1 MRGKIMSILILAA
14 MLFSGCTK
22 SSVDKVMR
30 EEAYSVSS
38 GNISES
44 EKIVKDVFAMDTYMT
59 LTAYGNHAEDAINA
73 AIAEVERLDSLLSI
87 GKEDSEISC
96 LNKNGNLTLSED
108 TAYIM
113 ESALMLY
120 KQTGGAFNP
129 AMYPLMEA
137 WGFTSQNYRVPE
149 KSELQQLLKL
159 IDCDEL
165 HFNFADKKA
174 EFGISGMMV
183 DLGGIAKGYTSSKLM
198 DVFSDNGVTSGIVSL
213 GGNVQTLGSKPDGS
227 PWRVAVQNPD
237 GSNDYIGVL
246 EICDK
251 AVITSGGYERY
262 FEQDGKS
269 YHHIIDPS
277 TGYPAESGLK
287 SVTIVS
293 ADGTLADGLST
304 ALFVM
309 GLVKATSFWQEN
321 SDMFDAILLTDDDIL
336 YVTEGIQNSFSS
348 SYEQNIIT
356 KEGISAVT

>member
-1 MRGKIMSILILAA
+1 MRKKIILILIFTS

-22 SSVDKVMR
+22 SDVDQFMRNEPSSV
-30 EEAYSVSS
+30 
-38 GNISES
+38 GNNNITTS
-44 EKIVKDVFAMDTYMT
+44 EKVVKNVFAMDTYMT
-59 LTAYGNHAEDAINA
+59 LTAYGNHAENATKA
-73 AIAEVERLDSLLSI
+73 AIAEIERLDSLLSI
-87 GKEDSEISC
+87 GKEESEISC
-96 LNKNGNLTLSED
+96 LNKTGNLILSED

-113 ESALMLY
+113 ESALTLY
-120 KQTGGAFNP
+120 EQTDGAFNP
-129 AMYPLMEA
+129 AMYPIMEA
-137 WGFTSQNYRVPE
+137 WGFTSQNYRIPE
-149 KSELQQLLKL
+149 KAELQQLLKL
-159 IDCDEL
+159 TDCDKI
-165 HFNFADKKA
+165 HFHSEDKKV
-174 EFGISGMMV
+174 ELGMSGMMI

-198 DVFSDNGVTSGIVSL
+198 DIFSDYGVTSGIVSL

-227 PWRVAVQNPD
+227 SWRVALQNPD

-269 YHHIIDPS
+269 YHHIIDPF

-309 GLVKATSFWQEN
+309 GLSKAISFWQEN
-321 SDMFDAILLTDDDIL
+321 SDMFDAILLTDDDVL
-336 YVTEGIQNSFSS
+336 YVTEGIQKLFSS
-348 SYEQNIIT
+348 PYKQNIIT
-356 KEGISAVT
+356 KENIINDK